1 MKTYANITNG
11 LAYPH
16 DDVCHFMSTHGHN
29 CKMGYYRLDSM
40 PYSAVI
46 ELLNGRPIKVVD
58 GTAHDKP
65 LTDGLKFGLT
75 TWAITYNRAL
85 RVSVKAAPW
94 QTKEMWTNAYRSSTS
109 KKVVQRIRRL
119 LNVFGGKSALPAIL
133 GQSIVVECHRGI
145 GHDDKPEKVPCA
157 N

>member
-46 ELLNGRPIKVVD
+46 ELLKGRPIKVVD
-58 GTAHDKP
+58 GTAHNKP

-85 RVSVKAAPW
+85 HTDMGVAPW
-94 QTKEMWTNAYRSSTS
+94 QTPEMWFNGHRSDVSRR
-109 KKVVQRIRRL
+109 VVQRIRRL
-119 LNVFGGKSALPAIL
+119 LAVYGGKTALPAIL
-133 GQSIVVECHRGI
+133 GETILVECHRNI
-145 GHDDKPEKVPCA
+145 AHDDRPGMVLHA
-157 N
+157 